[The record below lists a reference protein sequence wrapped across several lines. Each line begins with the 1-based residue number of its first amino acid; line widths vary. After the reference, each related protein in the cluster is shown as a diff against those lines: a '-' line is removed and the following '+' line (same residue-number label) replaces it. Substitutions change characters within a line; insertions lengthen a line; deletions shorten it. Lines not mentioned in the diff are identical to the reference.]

1 MTTKATIAI
10 LAALAFGAN
19 AGASD
24 WIVDLSDDH
33 EGDEGGCWARWDASG
48 GKTVQIVEN
57 DQTDADRAEV
67 GLPTHRP
74 VLRWT
79 FAGHHGV
86 TAPPSPDVP
95 LAESLVDF
103 EVRLFPDD
111 GEGFVALERGRD
123 ITVYMQL
130 WEREW
135 SPLAGHWMLQ
145 WNTFPVERLRT
156 WAVANDPQAIAE
168 VALPEARLILKWSEE
183 VRGSREDY
191 EVEKYLDIPLWR
203 TANVINKLERCS
215 CTMRRGL
222 GARCWVD

>member
-1 MTTKATIAI
+1 MKVAVGRGGMR
-10 LAALAFGAN
+10 AA
-19 AGASD
+19 
-24 WIVDLSDDH
+24 
-33 EGDEGGCWARWDASG
+33 ARP
-48 GKTVQIVEN
+48 QIVEN

-79 FAGHHGV
+79 FAGNGV
-86 TAPPSPDVP
+86 TAPPSPHDD
-95 LAESLVDF
+95 LARSLVDF

-123 ITVYMQL
+123 INVYMQL

-135 SPLAGHWMLQ
+135 WPSGRRWMLQ

-156 WAVANDPQAIAE
+156 WAVANDPQATAE
-168 VALPEARLILKWSEE
+168 VALPEARLILKWSQE

-222 GARCWVD
+222 GARCWVDRVSRL